1 MAGVTDISD
10 WTWNESGISYNWLHP
25 TPETLTSMWNKSP
38 ISHIDSVKAPIFLMI
53 GIKFFCIIVKFI
65 NQFINSFKLLNILD
79 FKGKND
85 LRVPPSQG
93 YEFYHSLKV
102 NIKN

>member
-1 MAGVTDISD
+1 MTIVEKSFEPPSPSMAGVTDISD

-53 GIKFFCIIVKFI
+53 GIEFFCIIIIIQLI
-65 NQFINSFKLLNILD
+65 N
-79 FKGKND
+79 
-85 LRVPPSQG
+85 
-93 YEFYHSLKV
+93 
-102 NIKN
+102 